1 MEFDIQDESGLDLDP
16 TVLHLPAT
24 PRQRGIVSRA
34 PEPDGPV
41 MDREVPLPHLSEA
54 ELFRLM
60 ATGVADVAPH
70 AIEAPRAAPQ
80 QHLAVVPQERSEF
93 ANRVVNVAIALVSL
107 IILAPVMALVAL
119 AIKLTSAGP
128 VFYVQTRVGMDRRR
142 RSATAVFDRRHNDV
156 GGRAFRIIKFRSMRV
171 DAEQGTG
178 AVWATRGDPRVTP
191 VGDFLRRTRLDELP
205 QLINVVLGDMNIVG
219 PRPER
224 PSIFAELRQNIESYP
239 LRQKARPGIT
249 GWAQINRA
257 YDSSIDDVRAK
268 VEFDLEYLE
277 RQSVLEDLKIMARTL
292 PVMLFKR
299 GSC

>member
-1 MEFDIQDESGLDLDP
+1 MELNQHDTDRLDSEP
-16 TVLHLPAT
+16 TVLDFPAV
-24 PRQRGIVSRA
+24 PKGRGIISRA
-34 PEPDGPV
+34 PSLGDGV
-41 MDREVPLPHLSEA
+41 LDREVPIPQMGEA

-60 ATGVADVAPH
+60 ATGVADA
-70 AIEAPRAAPQ
+70 AAPAAAAATATQ
-80 QHLAVVPQERSEF
+80 LHVVPNQRSEF
-93 ANRVVNVAIALVSL
+93 ANRAVNVVIALVSL
-107 IILAPVMALVAL
+107 VLLAPVMALVAL

-128 VFYVQTRVGMDRRR
+128 VFYVQTRVGIDRRR
-142 RSATAVFDRRHNDV
+142 REATAVFDRRRNNV

-178 AVWATRGDPRVTP
+178 AVWAKPGDSRVTP
-191 VGDFLRRTRLDELP
+191 VGDFLRKTRLDELP

-224 PSIFAELRQNIESYP
+224 PSIFAELRENIASYP
-239 LRQKARPGIT
+239 LRQQARPGIT

-292 PVMLFKR
+292 PVLLFKR
-299 GSC
+299 GAC

>member
-1 MEFDIQDESGLDLDP
+1 MELNAHDIDRPESDS
-16 TVLHLPAT
+16 TVLDFPANPKT
-24 PRQRGIVSRA
+24 RGIVSRA
-34 PEPDGPV
+34 PHLTSTEP
-41 MDREVPLPHLSEA
+41 DREVPLAGMGE
-54 ELFRLM
+54 EQLFRLM
-60 ATGVADVAPH
+60 ATGIADTVP
-70 AIEAPRAAPQ
+70 IAAVDTQPAT
-80 QHLAVVPQERSEF
+80 HLHVIPNERSEWV
-93 ANRVVNVAIALVSL
+93 NRALNVTIALASL
-107 IILAPVMALVAL
+107 VLLAPVMALVAL

-142 RSATAVFDRRHNDV
+142 RAATAVFDRRRNDV

-171 DAEQGTG
+171 DAEQVTG
-178 AVWATRGDPRVTP
+178 AVWATREDPRVTP
-191 VGDFLRRTRLDELP
+191 VGRFLRKTRLDELP

-224 PSIFAELRQNIESYP
+224 PSIFAELRQNIVSYP
-239 LRQKARPGIT
+239 LRQQARPGIT

-299 GSC
+299 GAC

>member
-1 MEFDIQDESGLDLDP
+1 MEFNSHDNNWLEAEP
-16 TVLHLPAT
+16 TVLSLPTASV
-24 PRQRGIVSRA
+24 RGIISRA
-34 PEPDGPV
+34 PQFDSSLL
-41 MDREVPLPHLSEA
+41 DREVPIPRMGEA

-60 ATGVADVAPH
+60 ATGMTESPASLGTTA
-70 AIEAPRAAPQ
+70 EQRAAT
-80 QHLAVVPQERSEF
+80 HLHVVPQERSEIV
-93 ANRVVNVAIALVSL
+93 NRAVNIAIALISMVV
-107 IILAPVMALVAL
+107 LAPVMMLVAI
-119 AIKLTSAGP
+119 AVWLTSRGP

-142 RSATAVFDRRHNDV
+142 QSATAVFDRRRSNV

-178 AVWATRGDPRVTP
+178 AIWATKSDPRVTP
-191 VGDFLRRTRLDELP
+191 IGEFLRKTRLDELP

-224 PSIFAELRQNIESYP
+224 PSIFAELRQSIASYP
-239 LRQKARPGIT
+239 LRQQARPGIT
-249 GWAQINRA
+249 GWAQINRS

-277 RQSVLEDLKIMARTL
+277 RQSVLEDLKIMVRTL

-299 GSC
+299 GAC

>member
-1 MEFDIQDESGLDLDP
+1 MELKPHDMHRLETEP
-16 TVLHLPAT
+16 TVLGLPVASKA
-24 PRQRGIVSRA
+24 RGILSRA
-34 PEPDGPV
+34 PRLSEGMLDC
-41 MDREVPLPHLSEA
+41 EVPLPRMEEA
-54 ELFRLM
+54 QLFRLM
-60 ATGVADVAPH
+60 ATGVADAPASFADVA
-70 AIEAPRAAPQ
+70 ESRAAT
-80 QHLAVVPQERSEF
+80 HLQVVPNERSEF
-93 ANRVVNVAIALVSL
+93 ANRALNVAIALLSL
-107 IILAPVMALVAL
+107 VILAPVMALVAL
-119 AIKLTSAGP
+119 AIKLTSRGP
-128 VFYVQTRVGMDRRR
+128 AFYVQTRVGMDRRR
-142 RSATAVFDRRHNDV
+142 RAATAVFDRRQSNV

-178 AVWATRGDPRVTP
+178 AVWATQRDPRVTP
-191 VGDFLRRTRLDELP
+191 VGDFLRTTRLDELP

-239 LRQKARPGIT
+239 LRQQARPGIT

-268 VEFDLEYLE
+268 VELDLEYLE

>member
-1 MEFDIQDESGLDLDP
+1 MELNPHDMHRLVVEP
-16 TVLHLPAT
+16 TVIDLPAS
-24 PRQRGIVSRA
+24 SRA
-34 PEPDGPV
+34 RGTLPRAPRLADG
-41 MDREVPLPHLSEA
+41 MLDCEVPLPSMGEA
-54 ELFRLM
+54 QLFRLM
-60 ATGVADVAPH
+60 ATGVADAP
-70 AIEAPRAAPQ
+70 AAFATATEPRSEA
-80 QHLAVVPQERSEF
+80 HLQIVPNERSEL
-93 ANRVVNVAIALVSL
+93 ANRAVNVAIALVSL
-107 IILAPVMALVAL
+107 VFLAPVMALVAL
-119 AIKLTSAGP
+119 AIKLTSSGP

-142 RSATAVFDRRHNDV
+142 RAATAVFDRRQSNV
-156 GGRAFRIIKFRSMRV
+156 GGRAFRIIKFRSMRT

-178 AVWATRGDPRVTP
+178 AVWATRGDPRVTQ
-191 VGDFLRRTRLDELP
+191 VGEFLRKTRLDELP

-224 PSIFAELRQNIESYP
+224 PSIFAELRQNIESYT
-239 LRQKARPGIT
+239 LRQQARPGIT

>member
-1 MEFDIQDESGLDLDP
+1 MELNAHDIDRTGSDS
-16 TVLHLPAT
+16 TVLDFPANPKT
-24 PRQRGIVSRA
+24 RGIVSRA
-34 PEPDGPV
+34 PRLSPTEP
-41 MDREVPLPHLSEA
+41 DREVPLAGMGE
-54 ELFRLM
+54 EQLFRLM
-60 ATGVADVAPH
+60 ATGIADTVP
-70 AIEAPRAAPQ
+70 IAAVDTQPAT
-80 QHLAVVPQERSEF
+80 HLHVIPNERSEWV
-93 ANRVVNVAIALVSL
+93 NRALNVTIALASL
-107 IILAPVMALVAL
+107 VMLAPVMALVAL

-128 VFYVQTRVGMDRRR
+128 AFYVQTRVGMDRRR
-142 RSATAVFDRRHNDV
+142 RAATAVFDRRRNDV

-171 DAEQGTG
+171 DAEQVTG
-178 AVWATRGDPRVTP
+178 AVWATREDPRVTP
-191 VGDFLRRTRLDELP
+191 VGRFLRKTRLDELP

-224 PSIFAELRQNIESYP
+224 PSIFAELRQNIVSYP
-239 LRQKARPGIT
+239 LRQRARPGIT

>member
-1 MEFDIQDESGLDLDP
+1 MELNAHDIDRPDSDS
-16 TVLHLPAT
+16 TVLDFPANPKT
-24 PRQRGIVSRA
+24 RGIVSRA
-34 PEPDGPV
+34 PRLTSTEP
-41 MDREVPLPHLSEA
+41 DREVPLAGMGE
-54 ELFRLM
+54 EQLFRLM
-60 ATGVADVAPH
+60 ATGIADTVP
-70 AIEAPRAAPQ
+70 IAAVDTQPAT
-80 QHLAVVPQERSEF
+80 HLHVIPNERSEWV
-93 ANRVVNVAIALVSL
+93 NRALNVTIALASL
-107 IILAPVMALVAL
+107 VMLAPVMALVAL

-142 RSATAVFDRRHNDV
+142 RAATAVFDRRRNDV

-171 DAEQGTG
+171 DAEQVTG
-178 AVWATRGDPRVTP
+178 AVWATREDPRVTP
-191 VGDFLRRTRLDELP
+191 VGRFLRKTRLDELP
-205 QLINVVLGDMNIVG
+205 QLINVVRGDMNIVG

-224 PSIFAELRQNIESYP
+224 PSIFAELRQNIVSYP
-239 LRQKARPGIT
+239 LRQQARPGIT

>member
-1 MEFDIQDESGLDLDP
+1 M
-16 TVLHLPAT
+16 
-24 PRQRGIVSRA
+24 
-34 PEPDGPV
+34 V
-41 MDREVPLPHLSEA
+41 MGEEQ
-54 ELFRLM
+54 LFRLM
-60 ATGVADVAPH
+60 ATGVADAAMPSA
-70 AIEAPRAAPQ
+70 AIDTQPKPIL
-80 QHLAVVPQERSEF
+80 HVVPNERSELV
-93 ANRVVNVAIALVSL
+93 NRAVNVAIALVSL
-107 IILAPVMALVAL
+107 IILSPVMALVAL
-119 AIKLTSAGP
+119 AIKLTSRGP

-142 RSATAVFDRRHNDV
+142 RAATAVFDRRRNDV

-171 DAEQGTG
+171 DAEQVTG
-178 AVWATRGDPRVTP
+178 AVWATREDPRVTP
-191 VGDFLRRTRLDELP
+191 VGRFLRKTRLDELP

-224 PSIFAELRQNIESYP
+224 PSIFAELRQNIVSYP
-239 LRQKARPGIT
+239 LRQQARPGIT

>member
-1 MEFDIQDESGLDLDP
+1 MEVDRPDVDGQADEVAAHDISARIRARADARHCGRLLDCR
-16 TVLHLPAT
+16 T
-24 PRQRGIVSRA
+24 
-34 PEPDGPV
+34 
-41 MDREVPLPHLSEA
+41 DREVPLPRMGEA

-60 ATGVADVAPH
+60 ATGFADSRVPIATVA
-70 AIEAPRAAPQ
+70 EPRLEPFTQ
-80 QHLAVVPQERSEF
+80 VVPGERSEL
-93 ANRVVNVAIALVSL
+93 ANRAVNVAIALIALVF
-107 IILAPVMALVAL
+107 LAPVMALVAL

-142 RSATAVFDRRHNDV
+142 RRATAEVDRRSHDV

-178 AVWATRGDPRVTP
+178 AVWASKNDPRVTQI
-191 VGDFLRRTRLDELP
+191 GDFLRKTRLDELP

-224 PSIFAELRQNIESYP
+224 PSIFAELRQNIEAYP
-239 LRQKARPGIT
+239 LRQRARPGIT
-249 GWAQINRA
+249 GWAQINHA
-257 YDSSIDDVRAK
+257 YDASIEDVRTK
-268 VEFDLEYLE
+268 VRYDLEYLE
-277 RQSVLEDLKIMARTL
+277 RQSVLEDLRIMARTL